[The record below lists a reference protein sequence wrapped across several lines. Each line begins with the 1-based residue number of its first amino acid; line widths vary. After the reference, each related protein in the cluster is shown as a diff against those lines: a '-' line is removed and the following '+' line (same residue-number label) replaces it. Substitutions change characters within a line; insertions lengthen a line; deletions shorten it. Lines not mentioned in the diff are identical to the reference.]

1 MKSLFISIKLRVLQ
15 ANGRVFRLIEQP
27 MLTPQGRNV
36 LSQVKEEQEGRVVG
50 ASGQAERNRA
60 LISNTDFHF
69 ITRQG
74 ADRVSNRKKSNMIPE
89 AV

>member
-1 MKSLFISIKLRVLQ
+1 MEEYS
-15 ANGRVFRLIEQP
+15 RLIEQP

-36 LSQVKEEQEGRVVG
+36 LSQVKKSKKVRVVG

-60 LISNTDFHF
+60 LISNMDFHF
-69 ITRQG
+69 ITRQE
-74 ADRVSNRKKSNMIPE
+74 ANRVSNRKKSNMIPE